1 MDKQQT
7 ERKLESFLQ
16 RMNLMGPQADP
27 HQMRRDILSGLTVAM
42 ALVPEAVAFSFVA
55 HVNPLVGLYAAVI
68 VGFIT
73 AAFGGR
79 PGMIS
84 AAAGSLAVVMV
95 GLVVQHGVEYL
106 YAAVILMG
114 IFQLIIG
121 IMGWGKF
128 IRMVPQPV
136 MLGFVNGLAIV
147 IFMAQL
153 GHFKDADGHWLQG
166 MPLYTMLGLVGLTMA
181 IMYILPRFVK
191 SIPAGLAA
199 IIVVTLLVAIFHID
213 TKTVGDLAS
222 VHGTL
227 ETLIFGDPNDPQLN
241 GLHLP
246 NVPYTWETL
255 WIVLPYALILTVV
268 GTTESLLT
276 MTLIDDLTQ
285 TRGQANR
292 ECRALGSANVL
303 AGACSTMGGCALIGQ
318 SLINIS
324 SGGRGRLSGIAA
336 SLGLLAIIL
345 AFSDYMERV
354 PVAAL
359 VGLMFVVVIATFD
372 WSTLNILRGINRYD
386 AFVVVLVTVLTVVF
400 DLAVAVVVGV
410 IVSALVFTWQHAQ
423 RIVVRAEEVEEK
435 GRRVKIYQPFGPLF
449 FASAPNFLEQFDPQ
463 NDPDC
468 VVIDFRYSRVYDHTG
483 VEAIDK
489 LTRRYKKLGKK
500 LVLKHLSP
508 ECRELL
514 KDARDLVEVNVSEDP
529 HYHVSLGK

>member
-7 ERKLESFLQ
+7 EKTLARFLQ
-16 RMNLMGPQADP
+16 RLNLLGPQADP
-27 HQMRRDILSGLTVAM
+27 HQTRRDILSGLTVAM
-42 ALVPEAVAFSFVA
+42 ALVPEAVAFAFVA
-55 HVNPLVGLYAAVI
+55 GVNPLVGLYAAVI

-84 AAAGSLAVVMV
+84 AAAGSLAVVMT

-114 IFQLIIG
+114 VFQIIIG
-121 IMGWGKF
+121 LMGWGKF

-147 IFMAQL
+147 IFLAQL
-153 GHFKDADGHWLQG
+153 NQFKDADGHWLEGVQ
-166 MPLYTMLGLVGLTMA
+166 LWTMLGLVALTMA
-181 IMYILPRFVK
+181 IIYILPRLVK
-191 SIPAGLAA
+191 ALPAGLVA
-199 IIVVTLLVAIFHID
+199 IIVVTVLVAVLGLD
-213 TKTVGDLAS
+213 TVTVGDRAH
-222 VHGTL
+222 VDGTL
-227 ETLIFGDPNDPQLN
+227 SVLFFGDPNDPQLN
-241 GLHLP
+241 GFHLP
-246 NVPYTWETL
+246 NIPYTWDSL
-255 WIVLPYALILTVV
+255 LIVLPYAIILTIV

-276 MTLIDDLTQ
+276 MTLIDDLTG

-292 ECRALGSANVL
+292 ECKALGSANVL

-324 SGGRGRLSGIAA
+324 SGGRGRLSGITA

-345 AFSDYMERV
+345 VLSDYMEMV

-372 WSTLNILRGINRYD
+372 WSTLNILRGINKYD
-386 AFVVVLVTVLTVVF
+386 AFVVLLVTVLTVVF
-400 DLAVAVVVGV
+400 DLAVAVVAGV

-423 RIVVRAEEVEEK
+423 RIVMEVRDEDHGDKKV
-435 GRRVKIYQPFGPLF
+435 RIYKPYGPLF
-449 FASAPNFLEQFDPQ
+449 FASAQNFIEQFRPED
-463 NDPDC
+463 DPDC
-468 VVIDFRYSRVYDHTG
+468 VVIDFQHSRVYDHTG
-483 VEAIDK
+483 VEAIDR
-489 LTRRYKKLGKK
+489 LTKKYKQLGKK
-500 LVLKHLSP
+500 LVLRHLSP

-514 KDARDLVEVNVSEDP
+514 TEAKDLVEVNISEDP